1 MTILQETKRI
11 DFDPS
16 ITEHRHAVVA
26 FMKRTAWNDS
36 PLRFNYDPDYGSVA
50 DQVRIKMLDWYI
62 EQDTGFK
69 PAPHKNLPV
78 FERRKED
85 V

>member
-1 MTILQETKRI
+1 MILQEIKRVE
-11 DFDPS
+11 FDPANA
-16 ITEHRHAVVA
+16 EHRHAVVA
-26 FMKRTAWNDS
+26 YMKRTAWMDS

-50 DQVRIKMLDWYI
+50 DQVRTKMLNWYI

-69 PAPHKNLPV
+69 PVTPKGLPL